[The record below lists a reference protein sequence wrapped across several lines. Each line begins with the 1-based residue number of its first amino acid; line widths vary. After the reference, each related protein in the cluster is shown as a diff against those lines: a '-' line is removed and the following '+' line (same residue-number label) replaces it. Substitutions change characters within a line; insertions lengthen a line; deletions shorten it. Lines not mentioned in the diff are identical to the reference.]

1 MAVSSKESEANIQE
15 LINRGVPQ
23 NMITGYGNKLN
34 QNEMNRIWSSFQ
46 AQPQNVFTTSNI
58 NQASVSP
65 QVAPDD
71 LLGIR
76 DQINRQLG
84 IPELQAQYQDI
95 FGQLKEFD
103 VATQAQSQK
112 LQEQPLVMSQIR
124 GQQAQVAAQR
134 AQERLGLAT
143 EAEVAYAALIA
154 AQQEAREQFGI
165 REGDIRARQQ
175 LIISNP
181 GAGITFG
188 DSIEEASQKIA
199 SYNKKQEEE
208 AREQAK
214 KDAFDKLYMSV
225 FGTDR
230 GKLSRREAQKKLK
243 KRFDSDREYE
253 EALREMELANTR
265 SLIAERGRSSVD
277 DLDLS
282 NKGLSGMID
291 EEINAGTDW
300 GTIAAKLEAANIST
314 EPGSAAD
321 RYLRY
326 KFLGEQNPFD
336 DEDGGVKVY

>member
-34 QNEMNRIWSSFQ
+34 SNEMNRIWSSFQ

-143 EAEVAYAALIA
+143 EAEVAYAAFIA

-208 AREQAK
+208 AREQAE

-253 EALREMELANTR
+253 EALREMELANKRNQSSTTETKTA
-265 SLIAERGRSSVD
+265 LIEEGTS
-277 DLDLS
+277 
-282 NKGLSGMID
+282 GL
-291 EEINAGTDW
+291 NQ
-300 GTIAAKLEAANIST
+300 
-314 EPGSAAD
+314 
-321 RYLRY
+321 
-326 KFLGEQNPFD
+326 FFD
-336 DEDGGVKVY
+336 GVKGQDGYVSPSDWAEAKSIWSQNGLPTSTFNAIFGKWKNPNDKYI